1 MEFARKYLFVVIAV
15 VLSRGFTYSQSKPSP
30 TPAQNPVQQSRG
42 QREVPFSL
50 ADYGVGFQP
59 DARLIVVMA
68 ALDAAGFDPTPA
80 GREPS
85 VFRARVRRDQ
95 AALDPDLRE
104 RLRGFYERNKLPAP
118 ATTADQAARYIS
130 LAYVLGPPPALDAP
144 ERSEDL
150 PAAAPRGPA
159 VAALLYGC
167 YSQSG

>member
-1 MEFARKYLFVVIAV
+1 MLVRPAFA
-15 VLSRGFTYSQSKPSP
+15 
-30 TPAQNPVQQSRG
+30 
-42 QREVPFSL
+42 
-50 ADYGVGFQP
+50 
-59 DARLIVVMA
+59 
-68 ALDAAGFDPTPA
+68 AAGFVPPPA

-150 PAAAPRGPA
+150 PAGVRGG
-159 VAALLYGC
+159 VAFSPPFHA
-167 YSQSG
+167 